1 MDDAFWLRYLQAH
14 ADRRTRTIH
23 TAGTI
28 AASTIVVAAIATR
41 RPLWLLAACVAGY
54 APAWST
60 HALIEHNRPETF
72 SRPVASLLADYRMA
86 YLLLTGKLDLELQ
99 RAGVPR

>member
-1 MDDAFWLRYLQAH
+1 MDDAFWLRYLRAH

-23 TAGTI
+23 AAGTI
-28 AASTIVVAAIATR
+28 AASTIVVAALAAG
-41 RPLWLLAACVAGY
+41 RPQWLLAALVAGY

-60 HALIEHNRPETF
+60 HAVIEHNRPETF

-86 YLLLTGKLDLELQ
+86 YLLLTGKLDRELQ